1 MTNFPMNPKPVLL
14 YSGAA
19 NAVDCDVI
27 STKYA
32 HKVWFIVHHDG
43 ANDTDLT
50 LSLYESDNVAKN
62 DTAAVTTACP
72 FWLDSD
78 VGTSS
83 DTLVKQTD
91 AYEFTIDP
99 ATQAD
104 VLAVLEVDPAILSDG
119 YPCVFLSDAD
129 GHGSN
134 TCEIYALVEM
144 RNTQETP
151 PSVLTD

>member
-14 YSGAA
+14 YHGAA
-19 NAVDCDVI
+19 DSVDCDVI

-32 HKVWFIVHHDG
+32 HKVRFMVRHNG

-62 DTAAVTTACP
+62 ATAAVTTACP

-78 VGTSS
+78 AGTTS

-99 ATQAD
+99 ATQAS
-104 VLAVLEVDPAILSDG
+104 VVAVLDVDPAILSDG
-119 YPCVFLSDAD
+119 YPCIFLSDSG

-134 TCEIYALVEM
+134 TCTIWALVEM